1 MKNAYPIGTRFT
13 PIGKNRAEHTVVDI
27 HRTFNSRGELVKLF
41 YVSTHLFC
49 GQQVTAYEIPATTI
63 ARGNPILPTPKL

>member
-1 MKNAYPIGTRFT
+1 MPNVYPIGTRFT

-27 HRTFNSRGELVKLF
+27 HRTFNSHGELVKLF

-49 GQQVTAYEIPATTI
+49 GQTVTNYEIPAATI
-63 ARGNPILPTPKL
+63 ARGNPILP